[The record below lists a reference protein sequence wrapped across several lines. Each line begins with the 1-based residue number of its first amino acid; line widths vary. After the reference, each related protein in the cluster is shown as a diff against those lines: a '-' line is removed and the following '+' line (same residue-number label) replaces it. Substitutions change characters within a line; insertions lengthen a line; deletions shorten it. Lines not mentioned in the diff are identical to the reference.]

1 MSRGQAASISKT
13 PEDQNLDDDPPTID
27 NATSVAQVQE
37 ALQGLRTQHTAVT
50 NELDATI
57 DAHGDVSRHIS
68 RLDLSRARLGTLGNS
83 ARALSHGQLSSASS
97 TASRLSEAV
106 SRLDLE
112 QDRVKATLS
121 VVEQVSE
128 LKSCILGV
136 VGSMGAPQDWETAAQ
151 YIYRASQI
159 PREVTT
165 SGFAEDNVPT
175 AEVPDPPAVTLDSA
189 AQSLC
194 RLFLK
199 EFDKAVE
206 EGDGARIT
214 RFFKMFP
221 LIGRSKEGLDAYG
234 RYVCQGIT
242 SRARQRLQG
251 VSALTEGDGVSY
263 AQALT
268 KLFEHIAQVV
278 DGHTHLVQRHYGTG
292 TMTKVMERLHM
303 EADVQGGIILDTWN
317 EERTVDRKLTD
328 VKSYAYTFLVQS
340 FLSTSKGSAG
350 TPRTGSPAIKGS
362 GRPNQDQM
370 DDEIDMKDIEKVL
383 NEITTMLGHW
393 SLYLRF
399 ISSRAVETSNEDLS
413 ADDMPELSVP
423 SFLSD
428 SKLPKKVTRI
438 LIEPFKSFA
447 TFVLRRSVEKAFQME
462 EFPSGLSLNA
472 FRPLSNANTPYITS
486 VVDDVMYM
494 VSQVLQR
501 SIATCQAP
509 VVTSIISS
517 VGRVLG
523 SDFIGMIQ
531 RKMRDECYPKPAI
544 QGAAPPEDKV
554 ISFLVLINN
563 LDVATDYTKRIVH
576 THTGSDPSNAQEQ
589 RDQNQTNGH
598 TGPLQRLQSSFP
610 FNNDAQTILTAL
622 NNLQTS
628 FTLKANDLS
637 EDGLSVAFTYIVK
650 PRIRPFLAEIFRDT
664 DYSSAE
670 APQNSTSPDPDPAS
684 QANGDDPTTSA
695 VRLQAERGWDGLT
708 RPLKRL
714 LTASTSSKLMHQTVV
729 YLSALLEKRI
739 WNFGGKI
746 SEMGA
751 VRLERDIADLANTVV
766 RGERFGLRDEF
777 ARCVQIVE
785 VVNLDAEEW
794 AEVEALVGE
803 SVVVEGG
810 EEEQDGK
817 DEYWVLS
824 RKERQS
830 ARGLI
835 RYRE

>member
-13 PEDQNLDDDPPTID
+13 LEFQNLNDDPPTIE
-27 NATSVAQVQE
+27 NATSLTQVQE
-37 ALQGLRTQHTAVT
+37 ALQSLRTRHAAVT
-50 NELDATI
+50 QKLDDTL
-57 DAHGDVSRHIS
+57 DSHGDVSRHIS

-83 ARALSHGQLSSASS
+83 ARALGHGQLSSAAS

-128 LKSCILGV
+128 LKSCVLGV

-151 YIYRASQI
+151 YIHRASQI

-194 RLFLK
+194 QLFLK
-199 EFDKAVE
+199 EFAKAVE

-221 LIGRSKEGLDAYG
+221 LIRRSKEGLDAYG
-234 RYVCQGIT
+234 RYVCQGVA
-242 SRARQRLQG
+242 SRARGRLQG
-251 VSALTEGDGVSY
+251 VSANTDGASY
-263 AQALT
+263 VQALT

-317 EERTVDRKLTD
+317 DERTVDRKLTD

-340 FLSTSKGSAG
+340 FLPAPKGSAG
-350 TPRTGSPAIKGS
+350 TPRSGSPALKGS
-362 GRPNQDQM
+362 GKTNQDQL
-370 DDEIDMKDIEKVL
+370 DDGIDMKEIEKVL
-383 NEITTMLGHW
+383 NEITAMLGHW

-413 ADDMPELSVP
+413 ADDVPELSVP
-423 SFLSD
+423 PFLANSN
-428 SKLPKKVTRI
+428 LPKKVTRI
-438 LIEPFKSFA
+438 LTEPFKSFA

-462 EFPSGLSLNA
+462 EFPSGLSLNNTS
-472 FRPLSNANTPYITS
+472 RPFDANPPYITS

-501 SIATCQAP
+501 SIATCQAD

-563 LDVATDYTKRIVH
+563 LEVATNYIERIVH
-576 THTGSDPSNAQEQ
+576 THTGSNPSAAQQ
-589 RDQNQTNGH
+589 QKNQIQANGH
-598 TGPLQRLQSSFP
+598 TSPLEKLQSSFP
-610 FNNDAQTILTAL
+610 LNNDGQTVLTAL

-637 EDGLSVAFTYIVK
+637 EDGLNVAFTHVLK
-650 PRIRPFLAEIFRDT
+650 PRIRPFLAEIFRDA

-670 APQNSTSPDPDPAS
+670 DPRGLAS
-684 QANGDDPTTSA
+684 LDAASAAHQNGDESSASA
-695 VRLQAERGWDGLT
+695 VRLQAERGWDALT
-708 RPLKRL
+708 KPLKKL
-714 LTASTSSKLMHQTVV
+714 LTASTSSKLMHQSVV

-739 WNFGGKI
+739 WNFGGRI

-751 VRLERDIADLANTVV
+751 VRLERDVSDLANTVV

-785 VVNLDAEEW
+785 VVNLDGEEW
-794 AEVEALVGE
+794 AEVEAQAGNGTTGG
-803 SVVVEGG
+803 GG
-810 EEEQDGK
+810 EEEEDGR

-824 RKERQS
+824 RKERQR